1 MVHGA
6 RLAPVVLCGAAL
18 LAGCSNPNYRDYT
31 ATDDSAVLAFDS
43 CDYEIDTVMRL
54 RGYPPNPLPETPQ
67 AEYRRVVFDQC
78 MRRKGYD
85 AD

>member
-1 MVHGA
+1 MPGIA
-6 RLAPVVLCGAAL
+6 RLAAMAAGAVLLVGCGNPSHREYTARADSAL
-18 LAGCSNPNYRDYT
+18 LA
-31 ATDDSAVLAFDS
+31 FDE
-43 CDYEIDTVMRL
+43 CDYEIDTLMRL

-67 AEYRRVVFDQC
+67 AGYRKVVFDQC